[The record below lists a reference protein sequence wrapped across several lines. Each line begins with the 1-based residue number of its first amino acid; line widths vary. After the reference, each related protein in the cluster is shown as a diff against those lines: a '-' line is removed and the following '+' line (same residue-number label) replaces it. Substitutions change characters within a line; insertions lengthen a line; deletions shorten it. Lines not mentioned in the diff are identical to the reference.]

1 MKLTTRT
8 RYGIRMLIYIASKNS
23 SEATTLQEISH
34 NQDIS
39 LKYLEKISK
48 ILKESGYI
56 WGKRGPGGGYELL
69 KPAEEIKLGDLVQ
82 VLEGNLDFVDCWFN
96 QKPCPRI
103 NECKSRI
110 VWNELEKL
118 IYNRLNYVT
127 LSDLIQDNKSCQ
139 QLIAEEIHSTDNKQ

>member
-23 SEATTLQEISH
+23 SEAITLQEISH

-48 ILKESGYI
+48 ILKQSKYI
-56 WGKRGPGGGYELL
+56 SGKRGPGGGYELL
-69 KPAEEIKLGDLVQ
+69 KPAEEIRLGDLVQ
-82 VLEGNLDFVDCWFN
+82 VLEGDLDFVDCWFN
-96 QKPCPRI
+96 QEPCPRI
-103 NECKSRI
+103 NECRSRI

-139 QLIAEEIHSTDNKQ
+139 QIVAEEIHNSHQ